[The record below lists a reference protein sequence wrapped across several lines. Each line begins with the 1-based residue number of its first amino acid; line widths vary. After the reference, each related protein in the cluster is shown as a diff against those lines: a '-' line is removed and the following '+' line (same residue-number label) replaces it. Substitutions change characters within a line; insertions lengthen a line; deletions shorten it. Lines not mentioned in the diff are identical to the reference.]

1 MSLLSRFHWISHLI
15 SDGYKLDVEFNPI
28 KGVPL
33 DEHPIEENIY
43 VDIFL
48 NTEIMA
54 AMAVNEEPCLN
65 IRATKGLC
73 NSSSNPLKKK
83 AHSRSVSN
91 MNYLKTT
98 EGVIRTWS
106 ELTEQVRNALSY
118 VSGYKKHEWLFA
130 ELAELKYYLNS
141 VNSNLI
147 KSDIKVRF
155 FYSNLQPFDSEF
167 YDDIRSY
174 LQKS

>member
-1 MSLLSRFHWISHLI
+1 
-15 SDGYKLDVEFNPI
+15 
-28 KGVPL
+28 
-33 DEHPIEENIY
+33 
-43 VDIFL
+43 
-48 NTEIMA
+48 
-54 AMAVNEEPCLN
+54 
-65 IRATKGLC
+65 
-73 NSSSNPLKKK
+73 
-83 AHSRSVSN
+83 

-118 VSGYKKHEWLFA
+118 VSGYKKNMNGCLQNWLNW
-130 ELAELKYYLNS
+130 KYYLNS